1 MLVTTLVEKTVDG
14 KIVKLEKFE
23 TETFCQEVGTSKFIH
38 FFRIF
43 TLKSHYLIYQKSI
56 LYSPY
61 YIVLIKILYCIYQER
76 LLWYFRYQ
84 IYNIVPLI

>member
-43 TLKSHYLIYQKSI
+43 TLKSHQHLET
-56 LYSPY
+56 
-61 YIVLIKILYCIYQER
+61 VT
-76 LLWYFRYQ
+76 
-84 IYNIVPLI
+84 NIPLAI